1 MKLYHRKRKVKIV
14 FEVDDMK
21 LFKNLT
27 ERETEIVDLLPKGYT
42 NKEIANNLGIAEH
55 TVETH
60 LDRIFRKLR
69 VKSRTEAACTYI
81 LDQRSRE

>member
-1 MKLYHRKRKVKIV
+1 
-14 FEVDDMK
+14 MK

-27 ERETEIVDLLPKGYT
+27 KRETEIINLLPEGHT
-42 NKEIANNLGIAEH
+42 NKAIAKQLGIAEH

-69 VKSRTEAACTYI
+69 VQSRTAAACKY
-81 LDQRSRE
+81 LLGEKDV

>member
-1 MKLYHRKRKVKIV
+1 
-14 FEVDDMK
+14 MK

-27 ERETEIVDLLPKGYT
+27 KRETEVINLLPDGYT
-42 NKEIANNLGIAEH
+42 NKGIAKELGITEH

-69 VKSRTEAACTYI
+69 VRSRTEAACEY
-81 LDQRSRE
+81 LRDQAKK